1 MFKIASIA
9 VAGTAAVIALGAC
22 SPPSQHDSTQ
32 TPTSSSMP
40 MSGSNMP
47 GMSGGNMPGM
57 SGGNMPGMSGGNM
70 PGMSGTN
77 MPGMSGANFND
88 ADVTFLQMMYPH
100 HAQAVEMAKLVP
112 TRSQNQQVKDLAAAI
127 EKAQAPEM
135 QQMTTLLAGFGKPA
149 PSATMSHSMPGLM
162 TPLSGA
168 AFDKMWLQMMV
179 AHHQGA
185 ITMANDELKNGTNAD
200 SKKMAESIVT
210 TQQAEID
217 TMNGM
222 LAKM

>member
-22 SPPSQHDSTQ
+22 SPPNQQDSTVP
-32 TPTSSSMP
+32 PTSSSMP
-40 MSGSNMP
+40 MSGHNMP
-47 GMSGGNMPGM
+47 GMSGT
-57 SGGNMPGMSGGNM
+57 NM

-77 MPGMSGANFND
+77 MPGMSGAGTAPAAANFND
-88 ADVTFLQMMYPH
+88 ADVMFLQMMYPH

-135 QQMTTLLAGFGKPA
+135 QQMTTLLADFGKPA

-162 TPLSGA
+162 TPQQMTELTGLSGA

-200 SKKMAESIVT
+200 SKKMAESIVS

>member
-9 VAGTAAVIALGAC
+9 TAVAAGAAAAIALAAC
-22 SPPSQHDSTQ
+22 SPPNEQASTVSA
-32 TPTSSSMP
+32 TTSSMP
-40 MSGSNMP
+40 MSGHDMSGHSMP
-47 GMSGGNMPGM
+47 GMSGSSTSAAPA
-57 SGGNMPGMSGGNM
+57 
-70 PGMSGTN
+70 
-77 MPGMSGANFND
+77 ANFND
-88 ADVTFLQMMYPH
+88 ADVMFLQMMYPH

-162 TPLSGA
+162 TPQQMTELTGLSGA

-179 AHHQGA
+179 EHHQGA

-200 SKKMAESIVT
+200 AKKMAEAIIAA
-210 TQQAEID
+210 QQGEIA

>member
-9 VAGTAAVIALGAC
+9 TVAVAGTAAAVALAAC
-22 SPPSQHDSTQ
+22 SPPSEHASTM
-32 TPTSSSMP
+32 PATSSSMP
-40 MSGSNMP
+40 MSGHNMP
-47 GMSGGNMPGM
+47 GHS
-57 SGGNMPGMSGGNM
+57 M
-70 PGMSGTN
+70 PGMSGTSTA
-77 MPGMSGANFND
+77 PAANFND
-88 ADVTFLQMMYPH
+88 ADVMFLQMMYPH

-112 TRSQNQQVKDLAAAI
+112 TRSQNPQVKDLATAI
-127 EKAQAPEM
+127 ENAQAPEM

-162 TPLSGA
+162 TPQQMTELTGLSGA

-179 AHHQGA
+179 EHHQGA

-200 SKKMAESIVT
+200 AKKMAEAIVAA
-210 TQQAEID
+210 QQGEIT

>member
-9 VAGTAAVIALGAC
+9 TVAVAGTAAAIALAAC
-22 SPPSQHDSTQ
+22 SPPNEQASTMSA
-32 TPTSSSMP
+32 TTSSMP
-40 MSGSNMP
+40 MSGHDMP
-47 GMSGGNMPGM
+47 GHS
-57 SGGNMPGMSGGNM
+57 M
-70 PGMSGTN
+70 PGMSGTSAAA
-77 MPGMSGANFND
+77 PAATFND
-88 ADVTFLQMMYPH
+88 ADVMFLQMMYPH
-100 HAQAVEMAKLVP
+100 HAQAVDMAKLVP
-112 TRSQNQQVKDLAAAI
+112 TRSQNQQVKDLATAI

-162 TPLSGA
+162 TPQQMTELTGLSGA

-179 AHHQGA
+179 EHHQGA

-200 SKKMAESIVT
+200 AKAMAQAIIT
-210 TQQAEID
+210 AQQAEIT

>member
-9 VAGTAAVIALGAC
+9 IAGTAAAIALAAC
-22 SPPSQHDSTQ
+22 SPPNEQASTVSA
-32 TPTSSSMP
+32 TTSSMP
-40 MSGSNMP
+40 MSGHDMSGHSMP
-47 GMSGGNMPGM
+47 GMSGSSAAPA
-57 SGGNMPGMSGGNM
+57 
-70 PGMSGTN
+70 
-77 MPGMSGANFND
+77 ANFND
-88 ADVTFLQMMYPH
+88 ADVMFLQMMYPH

-162 TPLSGA
+162 TPQQMTELTGLSGA

-179 AHHQGA
+179 EHHQGA

-200 SKKMAESIVT
+200 AKAMAQAIIT
-210 TQQAEID
+210 TQQAEIT

>member
-9 VAGTAAVIALGAC
+9 TVAVAGTAAAVALAAC
-22 SPPSQHDSTQ
+22 SPPSEHASTL
-32 TPTSSSMP
+32 PATSSSMP
-40 MSGSNMP
+40 MSGHNMP
-47 GMSGGNMPGM
+47 G
-57 SGGNMPGMSGGNM
+57 M
-70 PGMSGTN
+70 PGMSGTSTA
-77 MPGMSGANFND
+77 PAANFND
-88 ADVTFLQMMYPH
+88 ADVMFLQMMYPH

-112 TRSQNQQVKDLAAAI
+112 TRSQNQQVKDLATAI
-127 EKAQAPEM
+127 ENAQAPEM

-162 TPLSGA
+162 TPQQMTELTGLSGA

-179 AHHQGA
+179 EHHQGA

-200 SKKMAESIVT
+200 AKKMAEAIIAA
-210 TQQAEID
+210 QQGEIT

>member
-9 VAGTAAVIALGAC
+9 TVAVAGTAAAVALAAC
-22 SPPSQHDSTQ
+22 SPPSEHASTLPA
-32 TPTSSSMP
+32 TSSTLPATSSSMP
-40 MSGSNMP
+40 MSGHNMP
-47 GMSGGNMPGM
+47 G
-57 SGGNMPGMSGGNM
+57 M
-70 PGMSGTN
+70 PGMSGTSTA
-77 MPGMSGANFND
+77 PAANFND
-88 ADVTFLQMMYPH
+88 ADVMFLQMMYPH

-112 TRSQNQQVKDLAAAI
+112 TRSQNQQVKDLATAI
-127 EKAQAPEM
+127 ENAQAPEM

-162 TPLSGA
+162 TPQQMTELTGLSGA

-179 AHHQGA
+179 EHHQGA

-200 SKKMAESIVT
+200 AKKMAEAIIAAQQGEIV
-210 TQQAEID
+210 

>member
-9 VAGTAAVIALGAC
+9 TVAVAGTAAAVALAAC
-22 SPPSQHDSTQ
+22 SPPSEHASTLPA
-32 TPTSSSMP
+32 TSSTLPATSSSMP
-40 MSGSNMP
+40 MSGHNMP
-47 GMSGGNMPGM
+47 G
-57 SGGNMPGMSGGNM
+57 M
-70 PGMSGTN
+70 PGMSGTSTA
-77 MPGMSGANFND
+77 PAANFND
-88 ADVTFLQMMYPH
+88 ADVMFLQMMYPH

-112 TRSQNQQVKDLAAAI
+112 TRSQNQQVKDLATAI
-127 EKAQAPEM
+127 ENAQAPEM

-162 TPLSGA
+162 TPQQMTELTGLSGG

-179 AHHQGA
+179 EHHQGA

-200 SKKMAESIVT
+200 AKKMAEAIVAA
-210 TQQAEID
+210 QQGEIT

>member
-9 VAGTAAVIALGAC
+9 TAVAAGTAAAIALAAC
-22 SPPSQHDSTQ
+22 SPPNEQASTVSA
-32 TPTSSSMP
+32 TTSSMP
-40 MSGSNMP
+40 MSGHDMSGHSMP
-47 GMSGGNMPGM
+47 GMSGSSTSAAPA
-57 SGGNMPGMSGGNM
+57 
-70 PGMSGTN
+70 
-77 MPGMSGANFND
+77 ANFND
-88 ADVTFLQMMYPH
+88 ADVMFLQMMYPH

-112 TRSQNQQVKDLAAAI
+112 TRSQNQQVKDLASAI
-127 EKAQAPEM
+127 EQAQAPEM

-162 TPLSGA
+162 TPQQMTELTGLSGA

-179 AHHQGA
+179 EHHQGA

-200 SKKMAESIVT
+200 AKKMAEAIIAA
-210 TQQAEID
+210 QQGEIT

>member
-9 VAGTAAVIALGAC
+9 IAGTAAVIALAAC
-22 SPPSQHDSTQ
+22 SPPNEQASTVSA
-32 TPTSSSMP
+32 TTSSMP
-40 MSGSNMP
+40 MSGHDMPGHSMP
-47 GMSGGNMPGM
+47 GMSGSSTSAAPAA
-57 SGGNMPGMSGGNM
+57 
-70 PGMSGTN
+70 T
-77 MPGMSGANFND
+77 FND
-88 ADVTFLQMMYPH
+88 ADVMFLQMMYPH

-162 TPLSGA
+162 TPQQMTELTGLSGT

-179 AHHQGA
+179 EHHQGA
-185 ITMANDELKNGTNAD
+185 ITMANDELKNGTNPDA
-200 SKKMAESIVT
+200 KKMAEAIVT
-210 TQQAEID
+210 AQQAEIA

>member
-9 VAGTAAVIALGAC
+9 TAVAAGAAAAIALAAC
-22 SPPSQHDSTQ
+22 SPPNEQASTVSA
-32 TPTSSSMP
+32 TTSSMP
-40 MSGSNMP
+40 MSGHDMSGHSMP
-47 GMSGGNMPGM
+47 GMSGSSTSSAPA
-57 SGGNMPGMSGGNM
+57 
-70 PGMSGTN
+70 
-77 MPGMSGANFND
+77 ANFND
-88 ADVTFLQMMYPH
+88 ADVMFLQMMYPH

-162 TPLSGA
+162 TPQQMAELTGLSGA

-179 AHHQGA
+179 EHHQGA
-185 ITMANDELKNGTNAD
+185 VTMANDELKNGTNAD
-200 SKKMAESIVT
+200 AKAMAQAIIT
-210 TQQAEID
+210 TQQAEIT

>member
-9 VAGTAAVIALGAC
+9 IAATAAAVTLAAC
-22 SPPSQHDSTQ
+22 SPPNEQASTQ
-32 TPTSSSMP
+32 TATSSSMP
-40 MSGSNMP
+40 MSGHDMPGHSMP
-47 GMSGGNMPGM
+47 GMSSP
-57 SGGNMPGMSGGNM
+57 STAPV
-70 PGMSGTN
+70 
-77 MPGMSGANFND
+77 ANFND
-88 ADVTFLQMMYPH
+88 ADVMFLQMMYPH

-112 TRSQNQQVKDLAAAI
+112 TRSQNQQVKDLASAI
-127 EKAQAPEM
+127 EGAQAPEM

-162 TPLSGA
+162 TPQQMTELTGLSGA

-179 AHHQGA
+179 EHHQGA
-185 ITMANDELKNGTNAD
+185 ITMANDELKNGTNPDA
-200 SKKMAESIVT
+200 KKMAEAIVAA
-210 TQQAEID
+210 QQGEIT

>member
-1 MFKIASIA
+1 MFKTASIA
-9 VAGTAAVIALGAC
+9 IAGTAAVIALAAC
-22 SPPSQHDSTQ
+22 SPPNEQASTMSA
-32 TPTSSSMP
+32 TTSSMP
-40 MSGSNMP
+40 MSGHDMPGHSMP
-47 GMSGGNMPGM
+47 GMSGSSTSAAPA
-57 SGGNMPGMSGGNM
+57 
-70 PGMSGTN
+70 
-77 MPGMSGANFND
+77 ANFND
-88 ADVTFLQMMYPH
+88 ADVMFLQMMYPH
-100 HAQAVEMAKLVP
+100 HAQAVDMAKLVP
-112 TRSQNQQVKDLAAAI
+112 TRSQNQQVKDLATAI

-162 TPLSGA
+162 TPQQMTELTGLSGA

-179 AHHQGA
+179 EHHQGA

-200 SKKMAESIVT
+200 AKAMAQAIVT
-210 TQQAEID
+210 AQQAEIT

>member
-9 VAGTAAVIALGAC
+9 TAVAAGAAAAIALAAC
-22 SPPSQHDSTQ
+22 SPPNEQASTVSA
-32 TPTSSSMP
+32 TTSSMP
-40 MSGSNMP
+40 MSGHDMSGHSMP
-47 GMSGGNMPGM
+47 GMSGSSTSAAPA
-57 SGGNMPGMSGGNM
+57 
-70 PGMSGTN
+70 
-77 MPGMSGANFND
+77 ANFND
-88 ADVTFLQMMYPH
+88 ADVMFLQMMYPH

-162 TPLSGA
+162 TPQQMTELTGLSGA

-179 AHHQGA
+179 EHHQGA
-185 ITMANDELKNGTNAD
+185 VTMANDELKNGTNAD
-200 SKKMAESIVT
+200 AKAMAQAIIT
-210 TQQAEID
+210 TQQAEIT

>member
-1 MFKIASIA
+1 MFKFASIATVA
-9 VAGTAAVIALGAC
+9 VAGTATAAALALSAC
-22 SPPSQHDSTQ
+22 SPPSEHASTL
-32 TPTSSSMP
+32 PNTSSSMP
-40 MSGSNMP
+40 MSGH
-47 GMSGGNMPGM
+47 
-57 SGGNMPGMSGGNM
+57 
-70 PGMSGTN
+70 N
-77 MPGMSGANFND
+77 MPGMSGASTAPAANFND
-88 ADVTFLQMMYPH
+88 ADVMFLQMMYPH

-112 TRSQNQQVKDLAAAI
+112 TRSQNQQVKDLATAI
-127 EKAQAPEM
+127 EGAQAPEM

-162 TPLSGA
+162 TPQQMTELTGLSGA

-200 SKKMAESIVT
+200 AKKMAEAIIAA
-210 TQQAEID
+210 QQGEIA

>member
-9 VAGTAAVIALGAC
+9 IAGTAAAIALAAC
-22 SPPSQHDSTQ
+22 SPPNEQASTVSA
-32 TPTSSSMP
+32 TTSSMP
-40 MSGSNMP
+40 MSGHDMPGHSMP
-47 GMSGGNMPGM
+47 GMSGSSTSAAP
-57 SGGNMPGMSGGNM
+57 S
-70 PGMSGTN
+70 
-77 MPGMSGANFND
+77 ANFND
-88 ADVTFLQMMYPH
+88 ADVMFLQMMYPH

-162 TPLSGA
+162 TPQQMTELTGLSGA

-179 AHHQGA
+179 EHHQGA

-200 SKKMAESIVT
+200 AKKMAESIVT
-210 TQQAEID
+210 TQQAEIT

>member
-9 VAGTAAVIALGAC
+9 TVAVAGTAAAIALAAC
-22 SPPSQHDSTQ
+22 SPPSQHDSTLP
-32 TPTSSSMP
+32 PTSSSMP
-40 MSGSNMP
+40 MSGHDMP
-47 GMSGGNMPGM
+47 GMSGM
-57 SGGNMPGMSGGNM
+57 STAPAA
-70 PGMSGTN
+70 
-77 MPGMSGANFND
+77 ANFND
-88 ADVTFLQMMYPH
+88 ADVMFLQMMYPH

-135 QQMTTLLAGFGKPA
+135 QQMTTLLADFGKPA

-162 TPLSGA
+162 TPQQMTELTGLSGA

-179 AHHQGA
+179 EHHQGA
-185 ITMANDELKNGTNAD
+185 ITMAGDELKNGTNAD
-200 SKKMAESIVT
+200 AKKMAESIVT
-210 TQQAEID
+210 TQQAEIT

-222 LAKM
+222 LATM

>member
-9 VAGTAAVIALGAC
+9 TVAVAGTAAAIALAAC
-22 SPPSQHDSTQ
+22 SPPSQHDSTLP
-32 TPTSSSMP
+32 PTSSSMP
-40 MSGSNMP
+40 MSGHD
-47 GMSGGNMPGM
+47 
-57 SGGNMPGMSGGNM
+57 M
-70 PGMSGTN
+70 PGMSGTSTA
-77 MPGMSGANFND
+77 PAAATFND
-88 ADVTFLQMMYPH
+88 ADVMFLQMMYPH

-135 QQMTTLLAGFGKPA
+135 QQMTTLLADFGKPA

-162 TPLSGA
+162 TPQQMTELTGLSGA

-179 AHHQGA
+179 EHHQGA
-185 ITMANDELKNGTNAD
+185 ITMAGDELKSGTNAD
-200 SKKMAESIVT
+200 AKKMAESIVT
-210 TQQAEID
+210 TQQAEIT

-222 LAKM
+222 LATM

>member
-9 VAGTAAVIALGAC
+9 IAATAAAVTLAAC
-22 SPPSQHDSTQ
+22 SPPNEQASTQ
-32 TPTSSSMP
+32 TATSSSMP
-40 MSGSNMP
+40 MSGHDMP
-47 GMSGGNMPGM
+47 GHS
-57 SGGNMPGMSGGNM
+57 M
-70 PGMSGTN
+70 PGMSGTSTA
-77 MPGMSGANFND
+77 PAANFND
-88 ADVTFLQMMYPH
+88 ADVMFLQMMYPH

-162 TPLSGA
+162 TPQQMTELTGLSGA

-179 AHHQGA
+179 EHHQGA
-185 ITMANDELKNGTNAD
+185 ITMANDELKNGANPDA
-200 SKKMAESIVT
+200 KKMAEAIVAA
-210 TQQAEID
+210 QQAEIT

>member
-9 VAGTAAVIALGAC
+9 IAGTAAVIALAAC
-22 SPPSQHDSTQ
+22 SPPNEQASTVSA
-32 TPTSSSMP
+32 TTSSMP
-40 MSGSNMP
+40 MSGHDMPGHSMP
-47 GMSGGNMPGM
+47 GMSGSSTSAAPAA
-57 SGGNMPGMSGGNM
+57 
-70 PGMSGTN
+70 T
-77 MPGMSGANFND
+77 FND
-88 ADVTFLQMMYPH
+88 ADVMFLQMMYPH

-162 TPLSGA
+162 TPQQMTELTGLSGA

-179 AHHQGA
+179 EHHQGA

-200 SKKMAESIVT
+200 AKAMAQAIIT
-210 TQQAEID
+210 TQQAEIT

>member
-9 VAGTAAVIALGAC
+9 IAGTAAAIALAAC
-22 SPPSQHDSTQ
+22 SPPNEQASTVSA
-32 TPTSSSMP
+32 TTSSMP
-40 MSGSNMP
+40 MSGHDMPGHSMP
-47 GMSGGNMPGM
+47 GMSGSSTSAAPA
-57 SGGNMPGMSGGNM
+57 
-70 PGMSGTN
+70 
-77 MPGMSGANFND
+77 ANFND
-88 ADVTFLQMMYPH
+88 ADVMFLQMMYPH

-162 TPLSGA
+162 TPQQMTELTGLSGA

-179 AHHQGA
+179 EHHQGA

-200 SKKMAESIVT
+200 AKAMAQAIVT
-210 TQQAEID
+210 AQQAEIT
-217 TMNGM
+217 TMDGM

>member
-9 VAGTAAVIALGAC
+9 IGGTAAVIALAAC
-22 SPPSQHDSTQ
+22 SPPNEQASTVSA
-32 TPTSSSMP
+32 TTSSMP
-40 MSGSNMP
+40 MSGHDMPGHSMP
-47 GMSGGNMPGM
+47 GMSGSSTSAAPAA
-57 SGGNMPGMSGGNM
+57 
-70 PGMSGTN
+70 T
-77 MPGMSGANFND
+77 FND
-88 ADVTFLQMMYPH
+88 ADVMFLQMMYPH

-162 TPLSGA
+162 TPQQMTELTGLSGA

-179 AHHQGA
+179 EHHQGA

-200 SKKMAESIVT
+200 AKKMAESIVT
-210 TQQAEID
+210 TQQAEIT

>member
-9 VAGTAAVIALGAC
+9 TVAVAGTAAAIALAAC
-22 SPPSQHDSTQ
+22 SPPSEHASTL
-32 TPTSSSMP
+32 PATSSSMP
-40 MSGSNMP
+40 MSGHNMPGMP
-47 GMSGGNMPGM
+47 GMSGSSTAPA
-57 SGGNMPGMSGGNM
+57 
-70 PGMSGTN
+70 
-77 MPGMSGANFND
+77 ANFND
-88 ADVTFLQMMYPH
+88 ADVMFLQMMYPH

-112 TRSQNQQVKDLAAAI
+112 TRSQNQQVKDLATAI
-127 EKAQAPEM
+127 ENAQAPEM

-162 TPLSGA
+162 TPQQMTELTGLSGA

-179 AHHQGA
+179 EHHQGA
-185 ITMANDELKNGTNAD
+185 ITMANDELKNGTNPDA
-200 SKKMAESIVT
+200 KKMAEAIVT
-210 TQQAEID
+210 AQQAEIA

>member
-9 VAGTAAVIALGAC
+9 IAGTAAVIALAAC
-22 SPPSQHDSTQ
+22 SPPNEQASTVSA
-32 TPTSSSMP
+32 TTSSMP
-40 MSGSNMP
+40 MSGHDMPGHSMP
-47 GMSGGNMPGM
+47 GMSGSSTSAAPA
-57 SGGNMPGMSGGNM
+57 
-70 PGMSGTN
+70 
-77 MPGMSGANFND
+77 ANFND
-88 ADVTFLQMMYPH
+88 ADVMFLQMMYPH

-162 TPLSGA
+162 TPQQMTELTGLSGA

-179 AHHQGA
+179 EHHQGA

-200 SKKMAESIVT
+200 AKKMAESIVT
-210 TQQAEID
+210 TQQAEIT

>member
-9 VAGTAAVIALGAC
+9 VAGTAAAIALAAC
-22 SPPSQHDSTQ
+22 SPPNEQASTVSA
-32 TPTSSSMP
+32 TTSSMP
-40 MSGSNMP
+40 MSGHDMPGHSMP
-47 GMSGGNMPGM
+47 GMSGSSTSAAPAA
-57 SGGNMPGMSGGNM
+57 
-70 PGMSGTN
+70 T
-77 MPGMSGANFND
+77 FND
-88 ADVTFLQMMYPH
+88 ADVMFLQMMYPH

-162 TPLSGA
+162 TPQQMTELTGLSGA

-179 AHHQGA
+179 EHHQGA

-200 SKKMAESIVT
+200 AKAMAQAIIT
-210 TQQAEID
+210 TQQAEIT

>member
-9 VAGTAAVIALGAC
+9 IAATAAAVALAAC
-22 SPPSQHDSTQ
+22 SPPNEQASTVSA
-32 TPTSSSMP
+32 TTSSIP
-40 MSGSNMP
+40 MSGHDMPGHSMP
-47 GMSGGNMPGM
+47 GMSGSSTSAAPA
-57 SGGNMPGMSGGNM
+57 
-70 PGMSGTN
+70 
-77 MPGMSGANFND
+77 ANFND
-88 ADVTFLQMMYPH
+88 ADVMFLQMMYPH

-162 TPLSGA
+162 TPQQMTELTGLSGA

-179 AHHQGA
+179 EHHQGA

-200 SKKMAESIVT
+200 AKKMAESIVT
-210 TQQAEID
+210 TQQAEIT

>member
-9 VAGTAAVIALGAC
+9 TAVAAGAAAAIALAAC
-22 SPPSQHDSTQ
+22 SPPNEQASTVSA
-32 TPTSSSMP
+32 TTSSMP
-40 MSGSNMP
+40 MSGHDMSGHSMP
-47 GMSGGNMPGM
+47 GMSGSSTSAAPAA
-57 SGGNMPGMSGGNM
+57 
-70 PGMSGTN
+70 T
-77 MPGMSGANFND
+77 FND
-88 ADVTFLQMMYPH
+88 ADVMFLQMMYPH

-162 TPLSGA
+162 TPQQMTELTGLSGA

-179 AHHQGA
+179 EHHQGA

-200 SKKMAESIVT
+200 AKKMAESIVT
-210 TQQAEID
+210 TQQAEIT

>member
-9 VAGTAAVIALGAC
+9 IAGTAAAIALAAC
-22 SPPSQHDSTQ
+22 SPPNEQASTVSA
-32 TPTSSSMP
+32 TTSSMP
-40 MSGSNMP
+40 MSGHDMPGHSMP
-47 GMSGGNMPGM
+47 GMSGSSTSAAPA
-57 SGGNMPGMSGGNM
+57 
-70 PGMSGTN
+70 
-77 MPGMSGANFND
+77 ANFND
-88 ADVTFLQMMYPH
+88 ADVMFLQMMYPH

-162 TPLSGA
+162 TPQQMTELTGLSGA

-179 AHHQGA
+179 EHHQGA

-200 SKKMAESIVT
+200 AKAMAQAIVT
-210 TQQAEID
+210 AQQAEIT